1 MPNVASARPKTAVT
15 FAATRPKRRGGL
27 VLTPPPGAYAHLP
40 AVRPARWVKTVAWAL
55 EQPSVERRRRAMK
68 ISSPAVVLAVAGRLA
83 ARADFGTGRN
93 VAVSCATIAAEL
105 HLQPATVKRVTRF
118 LRRLGFLVNVVTG
131 ANRLTLEQLWEAAQ
145 RGAPNQRAVAATRAL
160 TIPRS
165 VPRAVDGA
173 PLPTPTHQTA
183 ASHVQKNSP
192 TGTLTRATDAGATR
206 RPRRRGRTTSSGSER
221 PVPLPDQKLA
231 ARLASSQH
239 MPWLARNRHIGSLAR
254 ALHRYG
260 LAERGWT
267 AAQILHR
274 IELHATDTHT
284 LPLPLSQIRTPIAY
298 LMRQIHNCI
307 SPTELS
313 PARQSQLDAQA
324 RAHRRAAEEA
334 DAVELRKRIVAEKE
348 QIDAIIAGMQLR
360 HRARPS

>member
-1 MPNVASARPKTAVT
+1 M
-15 FAATRPKRRGGL
+15 
-27 VLTPPPGAYAHLP
+27 
-40 AVRPARWVKTVAWAL
+40 KTVGWAL

-131 ANRLTLEQLWEAAQ
+131 ANRLTLEQLWEAAR

-160 TIPRS
+160 TIPGS
-165 VPRAVDGA
+165 VPHTVDGA
-173 PLPTPTHQTA
+173 PLPTPTHHTA
-183 ASHVQKNSP
+183 VSHDQRNSP
-192 TGTLTRATDAGATR
+192 NGTLPRAAVAGAAR
-206 RPRRRGRTTSSGSER
+206 RPRRRAKPASSGIER

-239 MPWLARNRHIGSLAR
+239 MPWLARSQHIGSLAR

-274 IELHATDTHT
+274 IELHAVDTHT

-298 LMRQIHNCI
+298 LMCQIHNCI

-324 RAHRRAAEEA
+324 RAHRQSAEQADAAE
-334 DAVELRKRIVAEKE
+334 LSQRIAAEKE